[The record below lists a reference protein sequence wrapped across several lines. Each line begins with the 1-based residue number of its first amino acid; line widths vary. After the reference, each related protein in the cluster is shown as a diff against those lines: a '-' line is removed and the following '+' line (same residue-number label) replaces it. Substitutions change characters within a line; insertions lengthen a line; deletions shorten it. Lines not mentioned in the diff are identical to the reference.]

1 MGDFSKRFDGSKDEP
16 YRVCMAEII
25 GVLKKYDMAGAVT
38 VVSKDRCMFKYHFPK
53 WTAVE
58 LGETQVRLRLKSS
71 EFPSKE
77 AARECAALTAHA
89 IMQIGD
95 CASNTLGLVK
105 HLSEIMRD
113 KWGMEHEGGKD
124 FDPELSN

>member
-1 MGDFSKRFDGSKDEP
+1 MMDDKA
-16 YRVCMAEII
+16 YRDCMAEII

-38 VVSKDRCMFKYHFPK
+38 VVSKERAMFKYHFPK

-58 LGETQVRLRLKSS
+58 LGETSVHLRLKSS
-71 EFPSKE
+71 DFPDKA
-77 AARECAALTAHA
+77 AARQCAELTAHA
-89 IMQIGD
+89 IMQMGD

-105 HLSEIMRD
+105 YLSEVMRD
-113 KWGMEHEGGKD
+113 KWGMEHHGGKD